1 MISIIYYVQIL
12 LILFLFLIAINKF
25 NKNAPIKIKI
35 FFIPCM
41 IGIFIRN
48 LSILFMSIVK
58 DSSLAYNLK
67 GIVYLDYLIV
77 PLVIICIYYVYFRID
92 NFSFNKIYLLSLICI
107 CLYVIFIKFSQ
118 GKIILN
124 NMFGYMIKLNNNIYI
139 NLSFIV
145 ILVLLL
151 TLGTLFLNKK
161 NVLKDKL
168 IELMIIIVFI
178 LIDIIF
184 IMIGINPIPYSIFG
198 ESLILI
204 SLNSCVKTFK

>member
-25 NKNAPIKIKI
+25 YKNAPIKIKI
-35 FFIPCM
+35 FFILCM
-41 IGIFIRN
+41 IGILIRN

-124 NMFGYMIKLNNNIYI
+124 NMFGYIIKLNN
-139 NLSFIV
+139 
-145 ILVLLL
+145 
-151 TLGTLFLNKK
+151 KR
-161 NVLKDKL
+161 
-168 IELMIIIVFI
+168 
-178 LIDIIF
+178 
-184 IMIGINPIPYSIFG
+184 
-198 ESLILI
+198 
-204 SLNSCVKTFK
+204 